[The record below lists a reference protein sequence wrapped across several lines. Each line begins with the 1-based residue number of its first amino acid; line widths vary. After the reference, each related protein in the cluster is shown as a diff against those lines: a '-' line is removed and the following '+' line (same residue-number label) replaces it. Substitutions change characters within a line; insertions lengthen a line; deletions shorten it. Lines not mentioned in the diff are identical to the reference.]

1 MITISADLSLEAQ
14 CEMAV
19 ERTVELLGG
28 LDVLVNNAG
37 YLAKESFTHLS
48 MQTIDESMAVNLK
61 SAVKLSQCALASL
74 QRSPGGNIVNVSS
87 IAGLRAWPGALA
99 YKMSKAAMDQMT
111 RCVALE
117 VGDIYYSFVK
127 HDAMPALKKCL
138 I

>member
-1 MITISADLSLEAQ
+1 MIS
-14 CEMAV
+14 
-19 ERTVELLGG
+19 G
-28 LDVLVNNAG
+28 LDILINNAG
-37 YLAKESFTHLS
+37 ILSRANFQDVS
-48 MQTIDESMAVNLK
+48 MQDIEESMEVNLK

-74 QRSPGGNIVNVSS
+74 RRSPGGNIVNVSS

-117 VGDIYYSFVK
+117 VGDIYYYFVK